1 MLSSLAVWT
10 GLEPATPCVTGRY
23 SNQLNYHTVLADL
36 RCKDSISFPSLQISP
51 IFTSQLHEETIAQG
65 YFFTACTLLLQ
76 TSQPKDFDFRGKKV
90 QAVKKWACA
99 MAPYIGIWYVG
110 RAILGWQRKLY
121 SFVT

>member
-51 IFTSQLHEETIAQG
+51 IFTSRLHEETIAQG
-65 YFFTACTLLLQ
+65 HLFTACISSFKLLSLKTPILRQ
-76 TSQPKDFDFRGKKV
+76 EGTSNEE
-90 QAVKKWACA
+90 
-99 MAPYIGIWYVG
+99 VG
-110 RAILGWQRKLY
+110 LRNGSVYRY
-121 SFVT
+121 MVCG

>member
-51 IFTSQLHEETIAQG
+51 IFTSRLHEETIAQG
-65 YFFTACTLLLQ
+65 HLFTACTLLIQ
-76 TSQPKDFDFRGKKV
+76 TSQPKDSDFRGKKV
-90 QAVKKWACA
+90 QAMKKWACA
-99 MAPYIGIWYVG
+99 MAPYIGIWVCG
-110 RAILGWQRKLY
+110 
-121 SFVT
+121 

>member
-51 IFTSQLHEETIAQG
+51 IFTSRLHEETITQG
-65 YFFTACTLLLQ
+65 HLFTACTLLIQ
-76 TSQPKDFDFRGKKV
+76 TSQPKDSDFRGKK
-90 QAVKKWACA
+90 
-99 MAPYIGIWYVG
+99 GTSNEEVG
-110 RAILGWQRKLY
+110 LRNGSVYRYRYMGVWVELY
-121 SFVT
+121 